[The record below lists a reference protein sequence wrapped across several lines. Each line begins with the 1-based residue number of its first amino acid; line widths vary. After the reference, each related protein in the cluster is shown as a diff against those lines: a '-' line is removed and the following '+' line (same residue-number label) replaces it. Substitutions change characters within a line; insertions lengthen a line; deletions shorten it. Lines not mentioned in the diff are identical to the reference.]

1 MAYQVSVFLE
11 NKIGKLEEVTAVLN
25 AENINIRTSSLN
37 HTAGGWGILN
47 FVTNDPGA
55 AFKALQSQNIHVVLR
70 KIAAMEMSDSAG
82 GLDELLRKI
91 KKAGINFTTAY
102 SRIVGGGKAFLII
115 DIEDQPQAEALLSE
129 AGIRVLPDSIV
140 YGHK

>member
-70 KIAAMEMSDSAG
+70 
-82 GLDELLRKI
+82 RK
-91 KKAGINFTTAY
+91 
-102 SRIVGGGKAFLII
+102 
-115 DIEDQPQAEALLSE
+115 
-129 AGIRVLPDSIV
+129 RVLPRKSRGIRPKRARTAVCHGLRQD
-140 YGHK
+140 